1 MEAGA
6 EREEVGWVVALR
18 RAQRRSRRHAIA
30 RYAQLAT
37 VEAGA
42 PRCRT
47 VVVRGVD
54 AERGAVW
61 FVTDGRSAKA
71 AQLVADPRAEICW
84 YFAGLREQY
93 RLRGAIEPLEPAAR
107 QEAWEGLSP
116 ASRAVFFAPPPGTPR
131 GEGDRFAETSE
142 APEPPACFRALRLVV
157 ARAELLELRPSPH
170 ERRAWVREGEG
181 WVSARLR
188 P

>member
-71 AQLVADPRAEICW
+71 AQLLSVLEDPA
-84 YFAGLREQY
+84 L
-93 RLRGAIEPLEPAAR
+93 AIVLV
-107 QEAWEGLSP
+107 EAFLSRPEGP
-116 ASRAVFFAPPPGTPR
+116 
-131 GEGDRFAETSE
+131 
-142 APEPPACFRALRLVV
+142 
-157 ARAELLELRPSPH
+157 ELLSKALQESRMKEPVALAANRIASASGRNVPELLAALNKAGGLKPVSSSMSPQDRSKLII
-170 ERRAWVREGEG
+170 RREYGIFNRFIPYFYT
-181 WVSARLR
+181 S
-188 P
+188 